1 MHAKPIS
8 VEVFFTDWKGLVD
21 AQCYCQFHQDKCRSF
36 PQIVYVSLFAYCTG
50 GGSSQSFQG
59 TENRPVFCW
68 ESCSGKDRGDSN
80 LSGRSGGVSIKRF
93 VACSTARSLI
103 PRALSFARSLLLMTS
118 RASSPP
124 LPTSLGGL
132 GGLGVA
138 PTRDVLPIFSVV
150 WLIYSRRSS
159 CFSLSRLFWAWRRF
173 LTSFTSPTPA
183 SMFFIFSS
191 IPESLALS
199 SRRPLRRVVSG
210 LPEKTPSLI
219 LLLVIPRG

>member
-80 LSGRSGGVSIKRF
+80 L
-93 VACSTARSLI
+93 VASLNQT
-103 PRALSFARSLLLMTS
+103 SSCSLLT
-118 RASSPP
+118 
-124 LPTSLGGL
+124 
-132 GGLGVA
+132 VA
-138 PTRDVLPIFSVV
+138 
-150 WLIYSRRSS
+150 
-159 CFSLSRLFWAWRRF
+159 
-173 LTSFTSPTPA
+173 
-183 SMFFIFSS
+183 
-191 IPESLALS
+191 E
-199 SRRPLRRVVSG
+199 
-210 LPEKTPSLI
+210 EI
-219 LLLVIPRG
+219 LLNILSG